1 MLNKPIMSPDFSRQF
16 ESVMAKHAR
25 FGITE
30 LKGSKGVKFGAER
43 MLM

>member
-16 ESVMAKHAR
+16 EPVMAKHA
-25 FGITE
+25 GSGTAE

-43 MLM
+43 TLM